1 MTPITINLDSTSL
14 GSSGCILDLVRTLV
28 GDVSAPELGAYRE
41 KTLGPSLVY
50 GIAVHKFIDTMY
62 KTGGNFPLA
71 RDSAKKSFAIPCY
84 SDEKKKWLRDE
95 KHLITTCYVVWSHY
109 IETDSSFEV
118 LSLPQQCIRCDGVGV
133 ASPPEG
139 TPLNDLVC
147 DVCKGEG
154 TIIGPSTEINFSLP
168 YYEDKVIK
176 VNLCGTIDTVGK
188 FKNGCYA
195 IRDWKTTSSWKS
207 DNYFQ
212 QYELSRQLRLY
223 TLACKLMAERYPE
236 SIMGKIGATRMG
248 AFIDGIFL
256 KANANETE
264 CKRSEVFTY
273 SDKQIAEFKGTLD
286 SKIAELSCAIEDNHF
301 PKQGILTGACEKK
314 FQKCQ
319 FWHACKNDDS
329 VAEVLLKR
337 DFTRKVY
344 NPLAFNE

>member
-1 MTPITINLDSTSL
+1 MNQLPITINLDSTSL

-28 GDVSAPELGAYRE
+28 GDVSTPELGAYRE

-71 RDSAKKSFAIPCY
+71 RDAAKKSFAIPCH
-84 SDEKKKWLRDE
+84 SDDKKKWLRDE

-109 IETDSSFEV
+109 IETDSSFEI
-118 LSLPQQCIRCDGVGV
+118 LSMPQ
-133 ASPPEG
+133 
-139 TPLNDLVC
+139 
-147 DVCKGEG
+147 GEG
-154 TIIGPSTEINFSLP
+154 LPDGPSTEINFSLP
-168 YYEDKVIK
+168 YYKDDVIDL
-176 VNLCGTIDTVGK
+176 NLCGTIDTVGK

-207 DNYFQ
+207 DTYFE

-223 TLACKLMAERYPE
+223 TLACKLMAERYPD

-248 AFIDGIFL
+248 AFIDGVFL

-273 SDKQIAEFKGTLD
+273 SDKQIAEFKETLD
-286 SKIAELSCAIEDNHF
+286 YKIQQLSMAIRFNHF

-314 FQKCQ
+314 FQHCR
-319 FWHACKNDDS
+319 FWFACKNDDS

-337 DFTRKVY
+337 DFTRKMY